1 MPRIALFAA
10 PRRVRQAWERHVP
23 RATAM
28 DTGVP
33 LIVVVD
39 RDRLHEGLVTAALS
53 DLGYEVLTARTIWE
67 LQRLVE
73 TRHIDA
79 LLVDLSLFG
88 SSVTFLNGVIFA
100 RRPLLVILM
109 LALGT
114 GFTPDVART
123 SGFDACFSK
132 IVDVKRLDRYLRDH
146 LPLSRRPPRRQAG
159 AESKRF

>member
-1 MPRIALFAA
+1 MRRAA
-10 PRRVRQAWERHVP
+10 D
-23 RATAM
+23 M
-28 DTGVP
+28 NTGVP
-33 LIVVVD
+33 LVVVAD

-53 DLGYEVLTARTIWE
+53 DLGYEVVTARTIWE
-67 LQRLVE
+67 LQRLIE
-73 TRHIDA
+73 TRQIDV
-79 LLVDLSLFG
+79 LLVDLALFG

-132 IVDVKRLDRYLRDH
+132 IVDVKRLDRFLRDH
-146 LPLSRRPPRRQAG
+146 LPLSRRPPRKQAG
-159 AESKRF
+159 VDSKRF